1 MTHTADI
8 ASPGAQT
15 FRNRLMSARLF
26 PAYMAAK
33 MPLGALAGLK
43 MEQLDG
49 HQCSVS
55 VPYGWRTKNPFGS
68 IYFAAL
74 SMAAELSCA
83 GLALMASRAPQEKVA
98 VYPIGL
104 KGDFIKQAKAK
115 TTFTCT
121 QGAELFAGVRRA
133 VETGEAVTV
142 VTTTVGLTDEGLI
155 VSKFDFTWSY
165 KKKT

>member
-1 MTHTADI
+1 MTHAADVQ
-8 ASPGAQT
+8 SPGAQT
-15 FRNRLMSARLF
+15 FRNRLNSPRLF
-26 PAYMAAK
+26 RAYMAAK

-43 MEQLDG
+43 IETLDG
-49 HQCSVS
+49 YQCAVS
-55 VPYGWRTKNPFGS
+55 VPCSWRTKNPFGS

-83 GLALMASRAPQEKVA
+83 GLALMASRAPEEKVA

-121 QGAELFAGVRRA
+121 QGPELFAAVRRA
-133 VETGEAVTV
+133 IETGEAVTV
-142 VTTTVGLTDEGLI
+142 VTNTVGQTDEGLI

-165 KKKT
+165 KKKS